1 MTALSF
7 VRPSLNTAADY
18 ERCVNEGAQWLRR
31 DSYLVEECDGYLLT
45 QTHSR
50 FEEILG
56 SRMLHRTWIRA
67 FVRLEGGGEQ
77 EELRADWPDKHQ
89 SCMVL
94 AKQGLLSLEEDS
106 PELSALEKMCRKTDL
121 FYRGSVA
128 TLGCFYEQMDT
139 SNQLH
144 EYQIARRASCWPIN
158 YCTSWELSFLDI
170 LKAVIGRTPV
180 TLDQN
185 LGLVASLP
193 LGEQLLRRDW
203 KQVAEAVLDT
213 GFRWFGKKR
222 TVRSPENPSV
232 QFANILSFSEVDG
245 KIVRLIRAGIAPFA
259 QMDFSEIA
267 TGQRANWSE
276 EESSPYCVPLFHL
289 ACQFGSEGVVR
300 ELLRVDDAL
309 SFRQYYGAR
318 KDSYTPYVRAL
329 MNEAYP
335 SALIPLLEEAEKNP
349 LGQLAQEV
357 ANFKPEEEG
366 GCILPALSWVFEKS
380 SWWMCPENALLRA
393 CVSGDVSWARYVVRK
408 KEEEAMAASSHDSDQ
423 KRWMAAAIASASYV
437 NTSGVFGAPRGTPV
451 EIAIRFQRWEVVRF
465 LCSKGAK
472 APLEAGIQATQHV
485 ANEMFDVVGRWHQ
498 VSKEIGQ
505 AIEQMDTKSMHD
517 RLSELTA
524 VRIAYESLVT
534 KEREGIKRN
543 GIVAHDIGLVV
554 ERLRIL
560 VDLLKNSSKDVV
572 NYGLQHSFRVF
583 VPVQELA

>member
-7 VRPSLNTAADY
+7 AKPALNTAADY

-56 SRMLHRTWIRA
+56 APTLHRTWVRA
-67 FVRLEGGGEQ
+67 FVRLGRGVEQ
-77 EELRADWPDKHQ
+77 EPHADWPDKHQ

-94 AKQGLLSLEEDS
+94 AKKGLRSLEENS
-106 PELSALEKMCRKTDL
+106 PELSALEKICREIDL
-121 FYRGSVA
+121 FYRGSIA
-128 TLGCFYEQMDT
+128 TLGCLYEQMDA
-139 SNQLH
+139 SKQLH
-144 EYQIARRASCWPIN
+144 EYQIARRASSWPRN
-158 YCTSWELSFLDI
+158 YCTSWDLSFLDI
-170 LKAVIGRTPV
+170 LKAVIGKTPV

-203 KQVAEAVLDT
+203 KQVADAVLDT
-213 GFRWFGKKR
+213 GFRWIGKKR
-222 TVRSPENPSV
+222 TVRPPERPCV
-232 QFANILSFSEVDG
+232 QFTNIFSFSEVDG
-245 KIVRLIRAGIAPFA
+245 KIFRLIRAGIAPFA

-267 TGQRANWSE
+267 TGQTANWSE
-276 EESSPYCVPLFHL
+276 GESSPYCIPLFHL
-289 ACQFGSEGVVR
+289 ACQFGSEAVVR
-300 ELLRVDDAL
+300 ELLQVDRASSL
-309 SFRQYYGAR
+309 RRYYETR

-329 MNEAYP
+329 MNETYP

-357 ANFKPEEEG
+357 ANFKPEEES
-366 GCILPALSWVFEKS
+366 GCMLPAVSWLFEKS

-408 KEEEAMAASSHDSDQ
+408 KEEEAMAASAHDSDQ
-423 KRWMAAAIASASYV
+423 QRLMAAAIASASYV

-451 EIAIRFQRWEVVRF
+451 EIAIRFQQWEVVRF

-485 ANEMFDVVGRWHQ
+485 ANEMFDVVGRWRQ

-524 VRIAYESLVT
+524 VRIAYESLIT
-534 KEREGIKRN
+534 KEQEGIRRN
-543 GIVAHDIGLVV
+543 AIVADEISVVIG
-554 ERLRIL
+554 RLKIL
-560 VDLLKNSSKDVV
+560 VALLKNSSKDVI